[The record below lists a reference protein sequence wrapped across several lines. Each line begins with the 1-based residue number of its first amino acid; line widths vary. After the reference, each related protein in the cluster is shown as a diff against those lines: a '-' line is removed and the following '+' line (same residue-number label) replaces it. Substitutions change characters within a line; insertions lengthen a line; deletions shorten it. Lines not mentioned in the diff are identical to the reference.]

1 METIDQFK
9 TWLSAQG
16 LSNNSVSS
24 YASYLRNVAEE
35 ASFNGFDI
43 FQVPQDE
50 EDFEDYLDELS
61 NLINGLTTRISEAY
75 DEKQAKICNN
85 WRSALRKY
93 RNYLLSEKGEY
104 RESSE
109 PIVKQVEED
118 AAVNESISD
127 KNELSEIEAQDNTES
142 RIYTRDALKSILK
155 GRMKSQERTRN
166 QKKVAWFIRIIHYI
180 LCTGIKKY
188 PFVYTSRGIS
198 LAILDII
205 RKSYEIDLDNLVLRT
220 ILHTEIGT
228 VTLAQVKELTITP
241 NGEVYV
247 TLNHPK
253 ATGVRVLTEVLLP
266 KLYRGLVVLAP
277 LFVSS
282 SLAINE
288 IVVDHIYRMEDLLD
302 DLESANQLPVLER
315 ITDMVRKNKIDISNI
330 TDPKN
335 SAFWDYVIAHLVE
348 LFHEVQLVNGRVV
361 LQLMHQ
367 AQNSVS
373 INYNSYKKDVAET
386 LERE

>member
-16 LSNNSVSS
+16 LSDNSVNS
-24 YASYLRNVAEE
+24 YGSYLRNVAEE
-35 ASFNGFDI
+35 ASSNGFDI
-43 FQVPQDE
+43 FQVPQGED
-50 EDFEDYLDELS
+50 DFEDYLDALS
-61 NLINGLTTRISEAY
+61 NLVDDLTNKIINAS
-75 DEKQAKICNN
+75 DEKQAKSYNN

-93 RNYLLSEKGEY
+93 RNYLLSKKGEY

-118 AAVNESISD
+118 AIVNESISD
-127 KNELSEIEAQDNTES
+127 REELSEIETQDNTES
-142 RIYTRDALKSILK
+142 RIYTRDALKSIFK
-155 GRMKSQERTRN
+155 GRIKSQERTRN

-180 LCTGIKKY
+180 LCTGIKNH
-188 PFVYTSRGIS
+188 PFVYTSRGINP
-198 LAILDII
+198 AILDII

-228 VTLAQVKELTITP
+228 VTLAQVKELTNTP

-253 ATGVRVLTEVLLP
+253 ATGVRLLTEGLLP
-266 KLYRGLVVLAP
+266 KLYRGLVVLVP
-277 LFVSS
+277 FFVSS

-288 IVVDHIYRMEDLLD
+288 IVVDHIYRMENLLD
-302 DLESANQLPVLER
+302 DLESTNQLPVLER

-330 TDPKN
+330 TAPKN

-361 LQLMHQ
+361 LQLMHH
-367 AQNSVS
+367 AQNSG
-373 INYNSYKKDVAET
+373 KH
-386 LERE
+386 

>member
-16 LSNNSVSS
+16 VSDNSVNS
-24 YASYLRNVAEE
+24 YGSYLRNVAEE
-35 ASFNGFDI
+35 ASSNGFDI

-50 EDFEDYLDELS
+50 DAFEDYLDELS
-61 NLINGLTTRISEAY
+61 NLIDGLTARISEAS
-75 DEKQAKICNN
+75 DEKQAKIYNN

-93 RNYLLSEKGEY
+93 RNYLLSKKGEY
-104 RESSE
+104 RESTE

-118 AAVNESISD
+118 AIVNDSISD
-127 KNELSEIEAQDNTES
+127 REELSGKEAQDNTKS
-142 RIYTRDALKSILK
+142 GIYTHNDLKNIFK
-155 GRMKSQERTRN
+155 GRLKSQERTRN

-180 LCTGIKKY
+180 LCTGIKNY
-188 PFVYTSRGIS
+188 PSVYTSRGIDH
-198 LAILDII
+198 AILDII
-205 RKSYEIDLDNLVLRT
+205 RKSYEIDLDNLVLRA

-228 VTLAQVKELTITP
+228 ITLAQVKELTITP

-253 ATGVRVLTEVLLP
+253 ATGVRVLTEFKLP
-266 KLYRGLVVLAP
+266 KPLYRDLSVLVP

-282 SLAINE
+282 SQAIDE
-288 IVVDHIYRMEDLLD
+288 IVLDHIYRMEDLLD

-330 TDPKN
+330 TDPKS

-361 LQLMHQ
+361 LQLMHE
-367 AQNSVS
+367 AQNSG
-373 INYNSYKKDVAET
+373 KH
-386 LERE
+386 